1 MANLAI
7 SVFCVFLYSVFF
19 CKYNTDFAGP
29 CALHNN
35 LSRFTPGG
43 VNQDRVDFKEIE
55 PSPDSPQG
63 GVNRYIWCNQI
74 TAMKQIQ

>member
-1 MANLAI
+1 MESGLITSNGETDREAI
-7 SVFCVFLYSVFF
+7 DPFD
-19 CKYNTDFAGP
+19 NR
-29 CALHNN
+29 